1 MSGEPPP
8 LYTPDI
14 PDGDDGPDDGD
25 VDPQILIIPTSGN
38 AEFQKGYLGVE
49 DERAAVEGELQIKGI
64 RASACQK
71 VLVSLH
77 TVETSFGHQVEL
89 YQSEVILFS
98 RTSSTQFVPSAFPFA
113 IPLMVDTPESLDT
126 PKSSIVH
133 TLTATVC
140 SSINDGQSFS
150 KSIVVQPRRFTTH
163 ALTLRPS
170 PVTEEL
176 VSPTPIEVQIPRSKF
191 QAGEWI
197 PVYITIPPPKREL
210 VVEQGVR
217 LRSVRAELVRVI
229 KVKDQEASEPSSGF
243 DFETD
248 EEEERDIKG
257 PSRATTSTAAG
268 MTAPTKTKAAGGS
281 AKGWTTKTVVTRS
294 GAGCRFHATR
304 PIRQRLILHQPLE
317 PPSVE
322 PAQVYS
328 HPHRPNQDPDPEL
341 GFPFISQTTLLH
353 CVAFRLV
360 VYITFINMSTH
371 TEHVETV
378 IIPLTIIPPPAPLP
392 EADADLD
399 TAYMKKHDK
408 PPQRTVRGD
417 DSENTPHYEE
427 AGPSYAPPPFD
438 EREAPPPFQ
447 EPSSS
452 NATSLPTFLEAGCET
467 YTSTQIENEK
477 AEHQPRE
484 LVIPGEGVQFGFAV
498 ADQFDG
504 HMVELDER
512 GPRPTTPP
520 PTMEMAN
527 RDPDVT
533 GLASMDQPELAMEA
547 LGLALER
554 HGEEATL
561 ATLPTLTTMTTFTGA
576 DQPPPPPLPPTLA
589 MDDPSDPPPS
599 IDSNY
604 SDARGMAHQP
614 PPPPPPPSV
623 GVQSAPRRDPTIR
636 PLVDGNAPPPY
647 LVPDSHHDGTRPP
660 PYIEY

>member
-1 MSGEPPP
+1 M
-8 LYTPDI
+8 
-14 PDGDDGPDDGD
+14 
-25 VDPQILIIPTSGN
+25 
-38 AEFQKGYLGVE
+38 
-49 DERAAVEGELQIKGI
+49 
-64 RASACQK
+64 
-71 VLVSLH
+71 SLH
-77 TVETSFGHQVEL
+77 TIETSFGRQVEL
-89 YQSEVILFS
+89 YKSEVVLFS

-113 IPLMVDTPESLDT
+113 IPLMPDTPEPLDT

-133 TLTATVC
+133 ALTATVF

-150 KSIVVQPRRFTTH
+150 KSIVVRPRRYTAH

-170 PVTEEL
+170 PVTRKL
-176 VSPTPIEVQIPRSKF
+176 DSPTPIAVQIPRSKF

-217 LRSVRAELVRVI
+217 LRNVRAELVRVI

-243 DFETD
+243 DFNTD
-248 EEEERDIKG
+248 EEEEEGVKG
-257 PSRATTSTAAG
+257 PSQATTSTATST
-268 MTAPTKTKAAGGS
+268 TAAKKTTKAAAGL

-317 PPSVE
+317 PPNIE
-322 PAQVYS
+322 PAQIYS

-341 GFPFISQTTLLH
+341 GYPFISQTTLLH
-353 CVAFRLV
+353 CVTFRLV
-360 VYITFINMSTH
+360 VHITFINMSHH

-378 IIPLTIIPPPAPLP
+378 VIPLTIIPPPAPLP
-392 EADADLD
+392 EAEADLD
-399 TAYMKKHDK
+399 TAYRKKHDQ

-417 DSENTPHYEE
+417 DGENTPHYEE

-438 EREAPPPFQ
+438 ERDAPPPFQ

-452 NATSLPTFLEAGCET
+452 NATRLPTFLEAERGI
-467 YTSTQIENEK
+467 YTPSQTESEK
-477 AEHQPRE
+477 VEHHSRE
-484 LVIPGEGVQFGFAV
+484 LAIPGEGIQFGFAV

-504 HMVELDER
+504 HMVELEER
-512 GPRPTTPP
+512 GPRSTTPP

-533 GLASMDQPELAMEA
+533 DLASMDQPELAMEA

-561 ATLPTLTTMTTFTGA
+561 GAIPALTAMTTLAGG
-576 DQPPPPPLPPTLA
+576 DQPPPLPPTLV

-599 IDSNY
+599 IDSGY
-604 SDARGMAHQP
+604 SDARGRAHQP
-614 PPPPPPPSV
+614 LPPPPPPSV
-623 GVQSAPRRDPTIR
+623 GAQPAPHDSTIR
-636 PLVDGNAPPPY
+636 APVDGNAPPPY

>member
-1 MSGEPPP
+1 
-8 LYTPDI
+8 
-14 PDGDDGPDDGD
+14 
-25 VDPQILIIPTSGN
+25 
-38 AEFQKGYLGVE
+38 
-49 DERAAVEGELQIKGI
+49 
-64 RASACQK
+64 
-71 VLVSLH
+71 VSLH
-77 TVETSFGHQVEL
+77 TIETSFGRQVEL
-89 YQSEVILFS
+89 YKSEVVLFS

-113 IPLMVDTPESLDT
+113 IPLMPDTPESLDT

-133 TLTATVC
+133 SLTATVC

-150 KSIVVQPRRFTTH
+150 KSIVVRPRRYTAH
-163 ALTLRPS
+163 SLTLRPS
-170 PVTEEL
+170 PVTKKL
-176 VSPTPIEVQIPRSKF
+176 DSPTPIEVQIPRTKF

-197 PVYITIPPPKREL
+197 PVYVTIQPPKREL

-217 LRSVRAELVRVI
+217 LRNVRAELVRVI

-248 EEEERDIKG
+248 REEEEREARG
-257 PSRATTSTAAG
+257 TPQATTSTATST
-268 MTAPTKTKAAGGS
+268 TAAKKTTKAAVS
-281 AKGWTTKTVVTRS
+281 YAKGWTTKTVVTRS

-304 PIRQRLILHQPLE
+304 PIRQRLILHQPHE
-317 PPSVE
+317 PPHVE
-322 PAQVYS
+322 PAQMYS
-328 HPHRPNQDPDPEL
+328 HPHRPNQDPDSEL
-341 GFPFISQTTLLH
+341 GSPFISQTTLLH
-353 CVAFRLV
+353 YVAFRLV
-360 VYITFINMSTH
+360 VHITFINMSHH

-378 IIPLTIIPPPAPLP
+378 VIPLTIMPPPAPLP

-399 TAYMKKHDK
+399 AAYRKKHDQ
-408 PPQRTVRGD
+408 PPQRTIRGD

-438 EREAPPPFQ
+438 ERDAPPPFQ

-452 NATSLPTFLEAGCET
+452 NATRLPTFLEAESEV
-467 YTSTQIENEK
+467 YTSTQVESEK
-477 AEHQPRE
+477 VGHHPRE

-498 ADQFDG
+498 GDQFDG

-512 GPRPTTPP
+512 GPRSTTPP

-533 GLASMDQPELAMEA
+533 GLASIDQPGLAMEA

-561 ATLPTLTTMTTFTGA
+561 GALPALTTITTLAGG
-576 DQPPPPPLPPTLA
+576 DQPPPLPPTLV

-599 IDSNY
+599 IDSDY

-614 PPPPPPPSV
+614 PPPPPPPAA
-623 GVQSAPRRDPTIR
+623 GVQSAPHDSTVRAP
-636 PLVDGNAPPPY
+636 VDGHAPPPY
-647 LVPDSHHDGTRPP
+647 LVPDSHNDGTRPP

>member
-1 MSGEPPP
+1 MPEGVRCISSTP
-8 LYTPDI
+8 LISCRVT
-14 PDGDDGPDDGD
+14 
-25 VDPQILIIPTSGN
+25 
-38 AEFQKGYLGVE
+38 
-49 DERAAVEGELQIKGI
+49 ERAPN
-64 RASACQK
+64 S
-71 VLVSLH
+71 LVSLY
-77 TVETSFGHQVEL
+77 TYETSFGHQVEL
-89 YQSEVILFS
+89 YKSEVVLFS

-113 IPLMVDTPESLDT
+113 IPLMPDTPESLDT

-150 KSIVVQPRRFTTH
+150 KSIVVRPRRYTAH
-163 ALTLRPS
+163 ALTLRAS
-170 PVTEEL
+170 PVTRKL
-176 VSPTPIEVQIPRSKF
+176 DSPTPIDIQIPRTKF

-197 PVYITIPPPKREL
+197 PVYVTIPPPKREL

-217 LRSVRAELVRVI
+217 LRNVRAELVRVI
-229 KVKDQEASEPSSGF
+229 KVKDQEASEASSGF

-248 EEEERDIKG
+248 EEEAEEEGEGKEVKG
-257 PSRATTSTAAG
+257 PPKAETSTATG
-268 MTAPTKTKAAGGS
+268 TAAAKKAKAATGS

-317 PPSVE
+317 PPNVE
-322 PAQVYS
+322 PA

-353 CVAFRLV
+353 CVTFRLV
-360 VYITFINMSTH
+360 VNITFINMSNH

-378 IIPLTIIPPPAPLP
+378 VIPLTIVPPPAPLP

-399 TAYMKKHDK
+399 SAYRKKHDQ

-427 AGPSYAPPPFD
+427 AGPSFAPPPFD

-447 EPSSS
+447 EPSTS
-452 NATSLPTFLEAGCET
+452 NVTRLPTFLEAEREI
-467 YTSTQIENEK
+467 YTSSSQTDSEK
-477 AEHQPRE
+477 VNHHSRE
-484 LVIPGEGVQFGFAV
+484 LVIPGEGVHFGFAV

-504 HMVELDER
+504 HMVEPEER
-512 GPRPTTPP
+512 GPRSATPP

-533 GLASMDQPELAMEA
+533 DLASMDQPELAMEA

-561 ATLPTLTTMTTFTGA
+561 GTIPTLTAITTLAGG
-576 DQPPPPPLPPTLA
+576 DQPPPLPPTLVV
-589 MDDPSDPPPS
+589 DDPSDPPPS
-599 IDSNY
+599 IDSDY
-604 SDARGMAHQP
+604 SDARGMARQP

-623 GVQSAPRRDPTIR
+623 GTQPAPHDPAIR
-636 PLVDGNAPPPY
+636 TPVDGHAPPPY
-647 LVPDSHHDGTRPP
+647 LVPDGHHDGTRPP

>member
-1 MSGEPPP
+1 M
-8 LYTPDI
+8 PD
-14 PDGDDGPDDGD
+14 
-25 VDPQILIIPTSGN
+25 
-38 AEFQKGYLGVE
+38 A
-49 DERAAVEGELQIKGI
+49 
-64 RASACQK
+64 
-71 VLVSLH
+71 
-77 TVETSFGHQVEL
+77 
-89 YQSEVILFS
+89 
-98 RTSSTQFVPSAFPFA
+98 
-113 IPLMVDTPESLDT
+113 PESLDT

-140 SSINDGQSFS
+140 SSINDGQAFS
-150 KSIVVQPRRFTTH
+150 ESIVVRPRRFTTH
-163 ALTLRPS
+163 ALALRPS
-170 PVTEEL
+170 PITEKL
-176 VSPTPIEVQIPRSKF
+176 DSPTPVEVQISRTKF
-191 QAGEWI
+191 QAGELI

-217 LRSVRAELVRVI
+217 LRSIRAELMRVI

-248 EEEERDIKG
+248 EDDETAVRG
-257 PSRATTSTAAG
+257 PPQATTSTATGPAVPQK
-268 MTAPTKTKAAGGS
+268 TAAVGNGS
-281 AKGWTTKTVVTRS
+281 ATGWTTKTVVTRS

-317 PPSVE
+317 PPNVE

-328 HPHRPNQDPDPEL
+328 HPHRPDQDTDPEL

-353 CVAFRLV
+353 CVTFRLM
-360 VYITFINMSTH
+360 VYITFINMSSH

-378 IIPLTIIPPPAPLP
+378 AIPLTIIPPPAPLP

-399 TAYMKKHDK
+399 AAYRKKHDR

-417 DSENTPHYEE
+417 DSESTPHYEE

-452 NATSLPTFLEAGCET
+452 NVTRLPTFLEAECES
-467 YTSTQIENEK
+467 YTSTQLENEK
-477 AEHQPRE
+477 VDRQPRE

-512 GPRPTTPP
+512 GPRSTTPP

-561 ATLPTLTTMTTFTGA
+561 GPLPTLTTMSPHTGG
-576 DQPPPPPLPPTLA
+576 DQLPLPSLPPTLA

-599 IDSNY
+599 IDSDY

-614 PPPPPPPSV
+614 PPPPPPPST
-623 GVQSAPRRDPTIR
+623 GVQSAPHDPTIR
-636 PLVDGNAPPPY
+636 TPVDGNAPPPY

>member
-1 MSGEPPP
+1 MPEGVRGFLALP
-8 LYTPDI
+8 I
-14 PDGDDGPDDGD
+14 PHWLTGCAPRN
-25 VDPQILIIPTSGN
+25 S
-38 AEFQKGYLGVE
+38 
-49 DERAAVEGELQIKGI
+49 
-64 RASACQK
+64 
-71 VLVSLH
+71 LVSLH
-77 TVETSFGHQVEL
+77 TIETSFDREVEL
-89 YQSEVILFS
+89 YKSEIVLFS

-113 IPLMVDTPESLDT
+113 IPMMPDTPEPLVT

-133 TLTATVC
+133 TITATVR
-140 SSINDGQSFS
+140 SSINEGQSFS
-150 KSIVVQPRRFTTH
+150 KNIVVQPRRYTTH

-170 PVTEEL
+170 PVTRKL
-176 VSPTPIEVQIPRSKF
+176 DSPTPIEVQIPRTKF

-197 PVYITIPPPKREL
+197 PVYVTIPPPKREL

-217 LRSVRAELVRVI
+217 LRNVRAELVRVI
-229 KVKDQEASEPSSGF
+229 KVKDQEASETSSGF

-248 EEEERDIKG
+248 EEEEEEVEG
-257 PSRATTSTAAG
+257 LSLATCSFTADDTTAAKK
-268 MTAPTKTKAAGGS
+268 TTKAATGS

-317 PPSVE
+317 PSNVQPS
-322 PAQVYS
+322 QMYS

-341 GFPFISQTTLLH
+341 GYPLISQTTLLH
-353 CVAFRLV
+353 CVTFRLL
-360 VYITFINMSTH
+360 VYITFINMTHH
-371 TEHVETV
+371 TEHIETV
-378 IIPLTIIPPPAPLP
+378 AIPLTILPPPAPLP

-399 TAYMKKHDK
+399 AAYRKKHDQ

-417 DSENTPHYEE
+417 DSESTPHYEE

-438 EREAPPPFQ
+438 ERDAPPPFQ

-452 NATSLPTFLEAGCET
+452 NVTRLPTFFEAESEI
-467 YTSTQIENEK
+467 YTHSQTENEK
-477 AEHQPRE
+477 LGHHSRE
-484 LVIPGEGVQFGFAV
+484 LVIPGEGVQFGFTV
-498 ADQFDG
+498 ANQFDG
-504 HMVELDER
+504 HMVELEER
-512 GPRPTTPP
+512 GPRSSTPP

-533 GLASMDQPELAMEA
+533 DLASMDQPELAMEA

-561 ATLPTLTTMTTFTGA
+561 GVIPTLTTMTILAGG
-576 DQPPPPPLPPTLA
+576 DQPPLPPTLV

-599 IDSNY
+599 IDSHY

-614 PPPPPPPSV
+614 PPPPLPPSV
-623 GVQSAPRRDPTIR
+623 GAPSVSHDPAIR
-636 PLVDGNAPPPY
+636 TPVDGHAPPPY

>member
-1 MSGEPPP
+1 MPKGVRRLSLP
-8 LYTPDI
+8 LVLCWLTGCAPN
-14 PDGDDGPDDGD
+14 
-25 VDPQILIIPTSGN
+25 S
-38 AEFQKGYLGVE
+38 
-49 DERAAVEGELQIKGI
+49 
-64 RASACQK
+64 
-71 VLVSLH
+71 LVSLQ
-77 TVETSFGHQVEL
+77 TIETSFDRQVEL
-89 YQSEVILFS
+89 YKSEVVLFS

-113 IPLMVDTPESLDT
+113 IPLMPDTPESLDT

-150 KSIVVQPRRFTTH
+150 KSIVVRPRRYTAH

-170 PVTEEL
+170 PVTRKL
-176 VSPTPIEVQIPRSKF
+176 DSPTPIDVQIPRTKF

-197 PVYITIPPPKREL
+197 PVYVTIPPPKREL

-217 LRSVRAELVRVI
+217 LRNVRAELVRVI
-229 KVKDQEASEPSSGF
+229 KVKDQEASEPSSAF

-248 EEEERDIKG
+248 EEEEEIKG
-257 PSRATTSTAAG
+257 PPKATTSTAAG
-268 MTAPTKTKAAGGS
+268 TNAAKKTTKAAAGS

-317 PPSVE
+317 PPHDAE
-322 PAQVYS
+322 PA

-353 CVAFRLV
+353 CVTFRLV
-360 VYITFINMSTH
+360 VHITFINMSNH
-371 TEHVETV
+371 TEHIETV
-378 IIPLTIIPPPAPLP
+378 VIPLTIMPPPAPLP

-399 TAYMKKHDK
+399 TAYRKKHDH

-427 AGPSYAPPPFD
+427 AGPSFAPPPFD
-438 EREAPPPFQ
+438 DREAPPPFQ

-452 NATSLPTFLEAGCET
+452 NATRLPTFLEAEREI
-467 YTSTQIENEK
+467 YTSSQTDTEK
-477 AEHQPRE
+477 VEHQSRE
-484 LVIPGEGVQFGFAV
+484 LVIPGEGVHFGFTV

-504 HMVELDER
+504 HMVELEER
-512 GPRPTTPP
+512 GPRSATPP

-533 GLASMDQPELAMEA
+533 DLASMDQPELAMEA

-561 ATLPTLTTMTTFTGA
+561 GTMPALTAMTTLAGG
-576 DQPPPPPLPPTLA
+576 DQPPSLPPTLVV
-589 MDDPSDPPPS
+589 DDPSDPPPS
-599 IDSNY
+599 IDSDY
-604 SDARGMAHQP
+604 SDARGMARQP
-614 PPPPPPPSV
+614 PPPPPPPPV
-623 GVQSAPRRDPTIR
+623 GAQPAPHVPAIR
-636 PLVDGNAPPPY
+636 APVDGNAPPPY
-647 LVPDSHHDGTRPP
+647 LVPDGHHDGTRPP

>member
-1 MSGEPPP
+1 M
-8 LYTPDI
+8 
-14 PDGDDGPDDGD
+14 
-25 VDPQILIIPTSGN
+25 
-38 AEFQKGYLGVE
+38 
-49 DERAAVEGELQIKGI
+49 
-64 RASACQK
+64 
-71 VLVSLH
+71 SLH
-77 TVETSFGHQVEL
+77 TTETSFGRQVDL
-89 YQSEVILFS
+89 YKSEVVLFS
-98 RTSSTQFVPSAFPFA
+98 RTCSTQFVPSAFPFA
-113 IPLMVDTPESLDT
+113 IPLMPDTPESLDT

-140 SSINDGQSFS
+140 SSINEGQSFS
-150 KSIVVQPRRFTTH
+150 ENIVVLPRRYTTH

-170 PVTEEL
+170 PVTREL
-176 VSPTPIEVQIPRSKF
+176 DSPTPIEVQVPRTKF

-217 LRSVRAELVRVI
+217 LRNVRAELVRVI

-248 EEEERDIKG
+248 EEGGEGVKG
-257 PSRATTSTAAG
+257 PPRATTSAAAGTTAAKK
-268 MTAPTKTKAAGGS
+268 TTKGTTGT

-322 PAQVYS
+322 PTQMYS

-353 CVAFRLV
+353 CVTFRLV
-360 VYITFINMSTH
+360 VHITFIKMSHH

-378 IIPLTIIPPPAPLP
+378 VIPLTIIPPAAPLP

-399 TAYMKKHDK
+399 TAYRKKHDQ

-417 DSENTPHYEE
+417 DSESTPHYEE
-427 AGPSYAPPPFD
+427 AGPSYAPPPFE
-438 EREAPPPFQ
+438 ERDAPPPFQ

-452 NATSLPTFLEAGCET
+452 NATRLPTFFEAERET
-467 YTSTQIENEK
+467 YMPPQTESEK
-477 AEHQPRE
+477 VDHHSRGLA
-484 LVIPGEGVQFGFAV
+484 IPGEGVQFGFAV

-504 HMVELDER
+504 HTAELEER
-512 GPRPTTPP
+512 GHRSTTPP

-533 GLASMDQPELAMEA
+533 DLASMDQPELAMEA

-561 ATLPTLTTMTTFTGA
+561 GAMPALTTMTTLSGG
-576 DQPPPPPLPPTLA
+576 DQPLLPPTLV

-599 IDSNY
+599 IDSDY
-604 SDARGMAHQP
+604 SDARGRAHQP
-614 PPPPPPPSV
+614 PPPPPSV
-623 GVQSAPRRDPTIR
+623 GARPAPHDPAIR
-636 PLVDGNAPPPY
+636 TPVDGHAPPPY
-647 LVPDSHHDGTRPP
+647 LVPDGHHDGTGPP

>member
-1 MSGEPPP
+1 MPEGVRGFSAPPIRRC
-8 LYTPDI
+8 L
-14 PDGDDGPDDGD
+14 
-25 VDPQILIIPTSGN
+25 TSCAPN
-38 AEFQKGYLGVE
+38 
-49 DERAAVEGELQIKGI
+49 
-64 RASACQK
+64 S
-71 VLVSLH
+71 LVSLR
-77 TVETSFGHQVEL
+77 TTETSFGNQVEL
-89 YQSEVILFS
+89 YKSEVVLFS

-113 IPLMVDTPESLDT
+113 IPLMPDTPESLDT

-150 KSIVVQPRRFTTH
+150 KSIVVQPRRYTAH

-170 PVTEEL
+170 PATKKL
-176 VSPTPIEVQIPRSKF
+176 DSPTPIEVQIPRTKF

-217 LRSVRAELVRVI
+217 LRNVRAELVRVI

-243 DFETD
+243 DFDTDED
-248 EEEERDIKG
+248 EEEVKG
-257 PSRATTSTAAG
+257 PSQATTSAATGTAAAKK
-268 MTAPTKTKAAGGS
+268 TTKAAGGS

-304 PIRQRLILHQPLE
+304 PILQRLILHQPLE
-317 PPSVE
+317 PPTVE
-322 PAQVYS
+322 PAQMYS

-341 GFPFISQTTLLH
+341 GYPFISQTTLLH
-353 CVAFRLV
+353 CVTFRLV
-360 VYITFINMSTH
+360 VNVTFINMSHH

-378 IIPLTIIPPPAPLP
+378 VIPLTIVPPPAPLP
-392 EADADLD
+392 EADEDLD
-399 TAYMKKHDK
+399 TAYRKKHDQ
-408 PPQRTVRGD
+408 PPQRTIRGD

-438 EREAPPPFQ
+438 ERDAPPPFQ

-452 NATSLPTFLEAGCET
+452 NATRLPTFFEAEREI
-467 YTSTQIENEK
+467 YTSSQTETEK
-477 AEHQPRE
+477 VEHHSRE

-504 HMVELDER
+504 HMAEPEER
-512 GPRPTTPP
+512 GPRSTTPP

-533 GLASMDQPELAMEA
+533 DLASMDQPELAMEA

-554 HGEEATL
+554 HGEEAIPAL
-561 ATLPTLTTMTTFTGA
+561 AAMTTLT
-576 DQPPPPPLPPTLA
+576 PPLPPTLV

-599 IDSNY
+599 IDSHY
-604 SDARGMAHQP
+604 SDASGMAHQP
-614 PPPPPPPSV
+614 PRPPPPPSL
-623 GVQSAPRRDPTIR
+623 GTQSAPHDSAIR
-636 PLVDGNAPPPY
+636 TPVDGNAPPPY

>member
-1 MSGEPPP
+1 M
-8 LYTPDI
+8 
-14 PDGDDGPDDGD
+14 
-25 VDPQILIIPTSGN
+25 
-38 AEFQKGYLGVE
+38 
-49 DERAAVEGELQIKGI
+49 
-64 RASACQK
+64 
-71 VLVSLH
+71 VSLH
-77 TVETSFGHQVEL
+77 TIETSFGHQVDL
-89 YQSEVILFS
+89 YKSEVVLFT
-98 RTSSTQFVPSAFPFA
+98 RTSSTQFVPAAFPFA
-113 IPLMVDTPESLDT
+113 IPLMPDTPESLDT
-126 PKSSIVH
+126 TKSSIVH
-133 TLTATVC
+133 NLTAIVYSTV
-140 SSINDGQSFS
+140 NGGQSFS
-150 KSIVVQPRRFTTH
+150 ESIFVQPRRYTTH
-163 ALTLRPS
+163 ALTFRSS
-170 PVTEEL
+170 PVTKKL
-176 VSPTPIEVQIPRSKF
+176 DSPTPVEVQIPRTRF

-197 PVYITIPPPKREL
+197 PVYVTIPPPKREL

-217 LRSVRAELVRVI
+217 LRNIRAELVRVI
-229 KVKDQEASEPSSGF
+229 KVKDQEGSEPSSGF

-248 EEEERDIKG
+248 EEGEEETRG
-257 PSRATTSTAAG
+257 SSQATTSAVVDTAAAKK
-268 MTAPTKTKAAGGS
+268 TTKAATGS

-322 PAQVYS
+322 PAQVYP

-353 CVAFRLV
+353 SVTFRLV
-360 VYITFINMSTH
+360 VYITFINMSSH

-378 IIPLTIIPPPAPLP
+378 IVPLTIIPPPAPLP
-392 EADADLD
+392 EVDADLD
-399 TAYMKKHDK
+399 TAYRKKYDQ
-408 PPQRTVRGD
+408 PPPRTVRND
-417 DSENTPHYEE
+417 DSESTPHYEE

-447 EPSSS
+447 EPSTS
-452 NATSLPTFLEAGCET
+452 NATRLPTFLEAESGI
-467 YTSTQIENEK
+467 YTSSQTESEK
-477 AEHQPRE
+477 ADRPSRQ
-484 LVIPGEGVQFGFAV
+484 LAIPGEGVQFGFGI

-504 HMVELDER
+504 HMAELEER
-512 GPRPTTPP
+512 GPRSTTPP

-533 GLASMDQPELAMEA
+533 DLASMDQPELAMEA

-554 HGEEATL
+554 HGEEATSG
-561 ATLPTLTTMTTFTGA
+561 ALPTLTAITTLAGE
-576 DQPPPPPLPPTLA
+576 DQPPPLPPTLV

-599 IDSNY
+599 IDSDY

-623 GVQSAPRRDPTIR
+623 GVQPVPHDSTIR
-636 PLVDGNAPPPY
+636 TPVDGNAPPPY

>member
-8 LYTPDI
+8 LYTPDT
-14 PDGDDGPDDGD
+14 PAGDDGPDDGE
-25 VDPQILIIPTSGN
+25 VDPQILIIPTSSD

-49 DERAAVEGELQIKGI
+49 GERAAVEGELQIKGI

-77 TVETSFGHQVEL
+77 TVETSFDRQVEL
-89 YQSEVILFS
+89 YKSEVMLFS

-113 IPLMVDTPESLDT
+113 IPLMPDTPESLRT

-133 TLTATVC
+133 SLTAAVC
-140 SSINDGQSFS
+140 SSINGGQSFS
-150 KSIVVQPRRFTTH
+150 KSIVVQPRRYTTH
-163 ALTLRPS
+163 AHTLRPS
-170 PVTEEL
+170 PVTRKL
-176 VSPTPIEVQIPRSKF
+176 DSPTPIEVQIPRSKF
-191 QAGEWI
+191 QAGERI
-197 PVYITIPPPKREL
+197 PIYVTIPPPKREL

-217 LRSVRAELVRVI
+217 LRSIRVELVRVI
-229 KVKDQEASEPSSGF
+229 KVKDQEASELSSGF

-248 EEEERDIKG
+248 EEEKEEEVKG
-257 PSRATTSTAAG
+257 PPQATTSTATG
-268 MTAPTKTKAAGGS
+268 TAAAKKATKAATGC

-317 PPSVE
+317 PPNVE
-322 PAQVYS
+322 PTQIYS

-341 GFPFISQTTLLH
+341 GFSFISQTTLLH
-353 CVAFRLV
+353 CVTFRLV
-360 VYITFINMSTH
+360 IHITFINMSHH
-371 TEHVETV
+371 TEHIETV
-378 IIPLTIIPPPAPLP
+378 VIPLTIIPPPAPLP

-399 TAYMKKHDK
+399 TAYRKKHDQ

-438 EREAPPPFQ
+438 ERDAPPPFQ

-452 NATSLPTFLEAGCET
+452 NATRLPTFLEAEREIYAPSQT
-467 YTSTQIENEK
+467 ESEK
-477 AEHQPRE
+477 VDHRSPE
-484 LVIPGEGVQFGFAV
+484 LVIPGEGVQFGFAA

-504 HMVELDER
+504 HMVELEER
-512 GPRPTTPP
+512 TPRSTTPP

-533 GLASMDQPELAMEA
+533 DLASMDQPELAMQV

-561 ATLPTLTTMTTFTGA
+561 
-576 DQPPPPPLPPTLA
+576 DQPPSLPPALV

-599 IDSNY
+599 IDSDY

-614 PPPPPPPSV
+614 PPPPPPSSV
-623 GVQSAPRRDPTIR
+623 GVQSVPHDSAVRTP
-636 PLVDGNAPPPY
+636 VDGNAPPPY

>member
-1 MSGEPPP
+1 M
-8 LYTPDI
+8 
-14 PDGDDGPDDGD
+14 
-25 VDPQILIIPTSGN
+25 IIPTSGD

-49 DERAAVEGELQIKGI
+49 GEHAAVEGELQIKGI

-71 VLVSLH
+71 VLVSLQ

-89 YQSEVILFS
+89 YKSEVVLFS
-98 RTSSTQFVPSAFPFA
+98 RESSMQFVPAAFPFA
-113 IPLMVDTPESLDT
+113 IPLMPDTPEPLAT

-133 TLTATVC
+133 TLTGTVR
-140 SSINDGQSFS
+140 SSIGDGQEFS
-150 KSIVVQPRRFTTH
+150 KSIVVQLRRFTVH
-163 ALTLRPS
+163 SLTLRPS
-170 PVTEEL
+170 PVTKKLE
-176 VSPTPIEVQIPRSKF
+176 SPTPIDVQVPRTKF

-197 PVYITIPPPKREL
+197 PVYITIPSPRREL
-210 VVEQGVR
+210 VVEQGLR

-229 KVKDQEASEPSSGF
+229 QVKDQEASEPSSGF
-243 DFETD
+243 DFEMD
-248 EEEERDIKG
+248 EVEEGEVRG
-257 PSRATTSTAAG
+257 PPRATTSTAPG
-268 MTAPTKTKAAGGS
+268 TASAIKTDKAVDGS
-281 AKGWTTKTVVTRS
+281 AKDWTTKTVVTRS

-317 PPSVE
+317 PPNVE
-322 PAQVYS
+322 LAQMYS
-328 HPHRPNQDPDPEL
+328 HPNRPNQDPDPEL

-353 CVAFRLV
+353 RVTFRLV
-360 VYITFINMSTH
+360 VYITFINMSNH
-371 TEHVETV
+371 TEQVETV
-378 IIPLTIIPPPAPLP
+378 VIPLTIIPPPAPLP
-392 EADADLD
+392 EADADLEV
-399 TAYMKKHDK
+399 AYRKKHDR

-427 AGPSYAPPPFD
+427 AGPSYAPPPFE
-438 EREAPPPFQ
+438 ERDAPPPFQ

-452 NATSLPTFLEAGCET
+452 TVTRLPTFHEAECEI
-467 YTSTQIENEK
+467 YTTTQIENEK
-477 AEHQPRE
+477 ADHQPRE

-498 ADQFDG
+498 TDQFDG
-504 HMVELDER
+504 HMVEIEER
-512 GPRPTTPP
+512 GPRSTTPP

-561 ATLPTLTTMTTFTGA
+561 GALPTLTAMTTLAGG

-599 IDSNY
+599 IDSDY

-623 GVQSAPRRDPTIR
+623 GVQPTPHPTVRAP
-636 PLVDGNAPPPY
+636 VDRNAPPPY
-647 LVPDSHHDGTRPP
+647 LVPDSHHDGTGPP